1 MSLTAW
7 AVIIIA
13 ALMAVLGFV
22 VSGWQ
27 EARGKFPARDTIKL
41 VCAWAF
47 VAAFWFVVF
56 LPFYDPLGVIPYI
69 RSEIHSALLVTDPCV
84 GRVSLAGAYAKFHC
98 KPAKPLF

>member
-1 MSLTAW
+1 MSTW
-7 AVIIIA
+7 SYGAVIIIA
-13 ALMAVLGFV
+13 ALEAVLSFV

-56 LPFYDPLGVIPYI
+56 LAWYDLLPYI
-69 RSEIHSALLVTDPCV
+69 RSEINSALNPDLHGGGTSNEQRK
-84 GRVSLAGAYAKFHC
+84 G
-98 KPAKPLF
+98 

>member
-13 ALMAVLGFV
+13 ALVAVLSFV

-56 LPFYDPLGVIPYI
+56 LAWYDLLPYI
-69 RSEIHSALLVTDPCV
+69 RSEIHSALLVPPTMDSRADSRRLQAE
-84 GRVSLAGAYAKFHC
+84 GR
-98 KPAKPLF
+98 

>member
-47 VAAFWFVVF
+47 VAAFWYVVF
-56 LPFYDPLGVIPYI
+56 LPWHDPLRVLPYI
-69 RSEIHSALLVTDPCV
+69 RSEINSALNPDLHGGGTSNEQRK
-84 GRVSLAGAYAKFHC
+84 G
-98 KPAKPLF
+98 